1 MKFSQLIS
9 ETIKSRQSLILL
21 FSGLIFT
28 GFVLLAIRPFIHTEK
43 SFLFLFWNLFLAL
56 IPLVLSSMM
65 LQMKKLNFSKS
76 SILSIGF
83 VWLIFFPNA
92 PYVLT
97 DFIHLSYGSLRHFWL
112 DAMTIT
118 WFAVASLLSAIIS
131 LNDISI
137 LLGSAWKQQQT
148 SFAILAISMLS
159 GFGIYLGRYLRFNS
173 WDVLNN
179 PGSLAMEMADRVIN
193 PFDHPRT
200 WMVTVGFGLLLF
212 FVFKGIRFM
221 AREMQVKQIEH

>member
-1 MKFSQLIS
+1 MSIIS
-9 ETIKSRQSLILL
+9 
-21 FSGLIFT
+21 
-28 GFVLLAIRPFIHTEK
+28 V
-43 SFLFLFWNLFLAL
+43 
-56 IPLVLSSMM
+56 
-65 LQMKKLNFSKS
+65 
-76 SILSIGF
+76 GF

-97 DFIHLSYGSLRHFWL
+97 DFIHLSYGSFRHFWL

-131 LNDISI
+131 LNDISL
-137 LLGSAWKQQQT
+137 LLGTAWKKQNT
-148 SFAILAISMLS
+148 SLAILAISLLS

-173 WDVLNN
+173 WDVLHN
-179 PGSLAMEMADRVIN
+179 PGSLINEMTDRVIN

-200 WMVTVGFGLLLF
+200 WMVTVGFGLLMF

-221 AREMQVKQIEH
+221 ANEIQVKQIER